1 MTLPSTGDEAAGEDR
16 LAVIARLAS
25 LDYREQETAEQVL
38 LGIEAAPAADASGG
52 SEAAQGSASSVN
64 GNSDIAALLAEA
76 VGLWNAGARE
86 MGLER
91 VQQLTRSVPQA
102 ADPWAF
108 CASMLMEVGGQQSL
122 EQAEVAARTALA
134 LRNTPDYHLTYG
146 RVLAALGQSAR
157 ALPHV
162 DAYLAAD
169 PADVAALK
177 LRTELLMATGRV
189 DAALELAVYLADR
202 AKMVDFLGLM
212 YVRASQACTTQTDT
226 SHVITSEYQARRV
239 ADLMARASRLPL
251 TSSEI
256 RGLVAEWAGLAAQA
270 LKRHNPDLLRG
281 GDWKAKAFNSAAG
294 WTVGWRLNAQVAEE
308 SGRVIRWGD

>member
-16 LAVIARLAS
+16 LAVVARLAS

-38 LGIEAAPAADASGG
+38 LGIEAPAADAPRG
-52 SEAAQGSASSVN
+52 SEAAQGSASSAN
-64 GNSDIAALLAEA
+64 GSSDIAALLAEA

-108 CASMLMEVGGQQSL
+108 YASMLMEVGGQQSL

-146 RVLAALGQSAR
+146 RVLATLGQPAR

-162 DAYLAAD
+162 DAYLTDAPTDSA
-169 PADVAALK
+169 VLK
-177 LRTELLMATGRV
+177 LRTELLLATDRA
-189 DAALELAVYLADR
+189 DAALELAVYLAEH

-212 YVRASQACTTQTDT
+212 YVRASQACTTETDT
-226 SHVITSEYQARRV
+226 SYYITSEYQARRV

-251 TSSEI
+251 TDPEV
-256 RGLVAEWAGLAAQA
+256 RGLVAEWAGLADYA
-270 LKRHNPDLLRG
+270 LKRHNPDLLSG
-281 GDWKAKAFNSAAG
+281 GDWKAKAFNSATR
-294 WTVGWRLNAQVAEE
+294 WTVGWKLNARVAEE
-308 SGRVIRWGD
+308 SGRVIRWGA